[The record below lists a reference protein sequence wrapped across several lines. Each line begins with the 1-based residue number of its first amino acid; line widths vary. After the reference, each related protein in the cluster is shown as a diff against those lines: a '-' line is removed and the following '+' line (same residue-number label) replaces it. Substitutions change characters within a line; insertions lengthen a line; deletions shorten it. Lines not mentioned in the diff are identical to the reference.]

1 MGYDVIVVL
10 GAALTPDGELGPALA
25 ERVHFGV
32 AAWRDGEAAK
42 LIMTGIHEAQKMKA
56 RAMSLGVPGEAILV
70 EHQARTT
77 RENAVHSAALMR
89 RHGLTSAL
97 LVTQGYHRR
106 RAVAT
111 FRHAG
116 VVAQAMLFPSR
127 SHLEQIAREIVALA
141 FYKSR
146 GWI

>member
-1 MGYDVIVVL
+1 VGYDVIIVL
-10 GAALTPDGELGPALA
+10 GAALTREGELGPALA

-32 AAWRDGEAAK
+32 AAWREGQAPK

-56 RAMSLGVPGEAILV
+56 RAMSLGVPDGAILV

-77 RENAVHSAALMR
+77 RENAIHSAALMR
-89 RHGLTSAL
+89 QHRLTSAL
-97 LVTQGYHRR
+97 LVTQPYHRP
-106 RAVAT
+106 RAVAA
-111 FRHAG
+111 FRRLG
-116 VVAQAMLFPSR
+116 VAARAMRFPSR
-127 SHLEQIAREIVALA
+127 PRLKQIARELVALA